1 MILNLIKFVPDMDQ
15 VIHGVNNYSKLA
27 LYNFP
32 LSIQILAIN
41 LFITCIGFII
51 LILFNLYLINNDE
64 TIKTKKIN
72 ANEDLSK
79 IQSFLEKNAI
89 IRVPVFD
96 DTCKGEDNQSCEDKS
111 NIQLSDPILEPKITQ
126 EYILNNFSNSEY
138 DIKIYNDDWIRLV
151 DTLDLYEI
159 SIVEEVDIKDGQLK
173 DNNINLYQ
181 NLTQKYLSLFST
193 YHNLMIKRQFG
204 ELKTSKKSEISYVSQ
219 SIKNRTYK
227 EYIVVDSD
235 NILYEYLTS
244 PVVSNDKVFGV
255 VIISYAISDQS
266 PGLGLISL
274 NIFVFYILFVL
285 IMIFM
290 SLIFSQS
297 LVTPIKKLSK
307 LTILERERVN
317 ENEILYPHREDEIG
331 TLSKEIQNMS
341 LGLKSQIE
349 QLEKFS
355 ADVSHELKNPLTS
368 LQSAIDLID
377 SNNIA
382 GDKKKLLINN
392 IKNDLKRMNQLIT
405 DISNFTRLKAEIELE
420 KNQYIKLNNFLDEIP
435 EIFTNNNKEI
445 KLIFKKHK
453 EDLEIL
459 ANKNKLIQVF
469 INLIENSIS
478 LSPKR
483 SKILIELDKVDNK
496 FISLRFHDQG
506 KGIDSKDSE
515 KIFERFYSDRHENIK
530 NHTGLGLSIAREI
543 IEHMNGKISMDKSTK
558 SDYPG
563 ACFSIILPV
572 RHST

>member
-1 MILNLIKFVPDMDQ
+1 MDQ

-64 TIKTKKIN
+64 TIQTKKIN

-79 IQSFLEKNAI
+79 IKSFLEKNAI

-126 EYILNNFSNSEY
+126 EFILNNFSNSEY

-151 DTLDLYEI
+151 DTLDLYET

-173 DNNINLYQ
+173 DNNTSLYQ

-193 YHNLMIKRQFG
+193 YHNLMIKRQFE

-244 PVVSNDKVFGV
+244 PIVSNDKVFGV
-255 VIISYAISDQS
+255 VIISYAISDQF

-368 LQSAIDLID
+368 LQSAIDLIYK
-377 SNNIA
+377 NNITA
-382 GDKKKLLINN
+382 DKKNLLINN

-445 KLIFKKHK
+445 MIIFNKHK
-453 EDLEIL
+453 DDLEIL

-496 FISLRFHDQG
+496 FISLRFYDQG

>member
-1 MILNLIKFVPDMDQ
+1 MDQ
-15 VIHGVNNYSKLA
+15 VIHGVNNYKKFA
-27 LYNFP
+27 LYNLP

-41 LFITCIGFII
+41 LFITLIVFII
-51 LILFNLYLINNDE
+51 LILFNFYLINNDDA
-64 TIKTKKIN
+64 IQAKKIN
-72 ANEDLSK
+72 ANENLKK
-79 IQSFLEKNAI
+79 IQSFLERNAI

-96 DTCKGEDNQSCEDKS
+96 DNCKGENNQLCEDK
-111 NIQLSDPILEPKITQ
+111 NNLQLSEPILEPKITQ
-126 EYILNNFSNSEY
+126 EFILNNFLNSEY

-159 SIVEEVDIKDGQLK
+159 SIVEEVDIKEGQLK
-173 DNNINLYQ
+173 DNNTNLYQ
-181 NLTQKYLSLFST
+181 YLTQEYLSLFST
-193 YHNLMIKRQFG
+193 YHNFLIKSKFER
-204 ELKTSKKSEISYVSQ
+204 LKTIKKAEISYVSQ
-219 SIKNRTYK
+219 SIKDRTNK

-235 NILYEYLTS
+235 NILYQYLTA
-244 PVVSNDKVFGV
+244 PIISNEKVYGV
-255 VIISYAISDQS
+255 VIFIYTVSNKSSD
-266 PGLGLISL
+266 LGLISL
-274 NIFVFYILFVL
+274 NIFIFYILFVL

-297 LVTPIKKLSK
+297 LVNPIKRLSK

-317 ENEILYPHREDEIG
+317 ENKIIYPHREDEIG

-377 SNNIA
+377 TNNIA
-382 GDKKKLLINN
+382 ADKKSLLINN

-445 KLIFKKHK
+445 KLIFNKHK
-453 EDLEIL
+453 GDLEIL

-483 SKILIELDKVDNK
+483 SKILIELDKIDNK

-515 KIFERFYSDRHENIK
+515 KIFQRFYSDRHENIK

-543 IEHMNGKISMDKSTK
+543 IGHMNGKISLDKSAK

-563 ACFSIILPV
+563 ACFLIILPV
-572 RHST
+572 RHPS